1 MKITI
6 EIETE
11 ADPSMVLD
19 LAIETAHM
27 LCQDIVDHGYD
38 CGMDENKV
46 SVE

>member
-27 LCQDIVDHGYD
+27 NLD
-38 CGMDENKV
+38 
-46 SVE
+46 